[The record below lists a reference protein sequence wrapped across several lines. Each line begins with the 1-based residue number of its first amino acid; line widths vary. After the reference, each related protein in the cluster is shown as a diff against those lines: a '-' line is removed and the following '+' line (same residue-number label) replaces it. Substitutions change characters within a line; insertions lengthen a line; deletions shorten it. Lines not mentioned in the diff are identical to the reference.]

1 MDFCNLTDLP
11 EDLLSAMTCLESFRM
26 ILVNGFRTLIRIRN
40 NFFANNRR
48 LKMVSIQR
56 SSKMELDSELFSGL
70 KLLEELDLAD
80 SNFTVVPILRPPV
93 KRP

>member
-48 LKMVSIQR
+48 LKIVSIQR
-56 SSKMELDSELFSGL
+56 SSKMELDSELFSRL

-80 SNFTVVPILRPPV
+80 SNFTVVPIVRPPV

>member
-48 LKMVSIQR
+48 LKIVSRQR
-56 SSKMELDSELFSGL
+56 SSKMELDSELFSRL